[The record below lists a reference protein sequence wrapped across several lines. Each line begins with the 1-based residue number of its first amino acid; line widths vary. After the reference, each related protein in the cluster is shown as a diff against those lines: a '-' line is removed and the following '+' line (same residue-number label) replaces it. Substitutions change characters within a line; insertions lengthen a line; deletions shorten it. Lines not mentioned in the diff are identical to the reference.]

1 MKIYFLAIPIIVGI
15 FIGVGIV
22 SNLDKDS
29 SNSSVLTKENL
40 IKGSI
45 IMGNPNAK
53 ITIAALALV
62 FVFGLFVVG
71 FDQGHIFSV
80 VMGEQAF
87 DEMFIHELTHDMR
100 HAAGFPC
107 H

>member
-1 MKIYFLAIPIIVGI
+1 MSAKQSTITASGTSKIAV
-15 FIGVGIV
+15 
-22 SNLDKDS
+22 
-29 SNSSVLTKENL
+29 
-40 IKGSI
+40 
-45 IMGNPNAK
+45 
-53 ITIAALALV
+53 AALALV

-71 FDQGHIFSV
+71 FDQGHIFSLF
-80 VMGEQAF
+80 MGEQAF

>member
-1 MKIYFLAIPIIVGI
+1 MSQKQSTITASGTSKIAV
-15 FIGVGIV
+15 
-22 SNLDKDS
+22 
-29 SNSSVLTKENL
+29 
-40 IKGSI
+40 
-45 IMGNPNAK
+45 
-53 ITIAALALV
+53 AALALV

-87 DEMFIHELTHDMR
+87 DEMLIHELTHDMR